1 MYFIKAQVLSGRFM
15 AGAWCNL
22 ASSITTEMASRL
34 GFDWILIDQEHGPGD
49 NITLLH
55 QIQAIGDRPSAPIVR
70 IAWNEMF
77 RFKRALDLG
86 ASGIM
91 IPYIE
96 TADDATR
103 AVGYLRYPPEGQRGV
118 AMSPRTTG
126 FGEDFEA
133 YFSEANRNLLTVTQ
147 IETGQAV
154 QNAREIAA
162 VDGVDVL
169 FVGPVDLSISVGLPG
184 RFDDPDYRAL
194 LAKVASAAHDAG
206 KAAGILLPS
215 GQLLEMVYDMGFRFV
230 AVGSD
235 SGMVM
240 QGMKNNLIAMAGFQ
254 NPSDCRGCL
263 RYEKDGVAL

>member
-1 MYFIKAQVLSGRFM
+1 MHYIREQVLSGRFM
-15 AGAWCNL
+15 AGAWCNM
-22 ASSITTEMASRL
+22 ASSLTAEMAARA

-49 NITLLH
+49 SIILLQ

-70 IAWNEMF
+70 IAWNEMP

-91 IPYIE
+91 IPYIQ
-96 TADDATR
+96 TAEEAAK

-118 AMSPRTTG
+118 AVSPRATG
-126 FGEDFEA
+126 FGTNFET
-133 YFSEANRNLLTVTQ
+133 YLSEANRNLLTVTQ
-147 IETGQAV
+147 IETGKAV
-154 QNAREIAA
+154 QNAKEIAA

-169 FVGPVDLSISVGLPG
+169 FVGPVDLSISVQLPG
-184 RFDDPDYRAL
+184 RFNDRSFQDL
-194 LAKVASAAHDAG
+194 LSKVASTARAAG

-215 GQLLEMVYDMGFRFV
+215 EQQIEMVYEMGFRFV

-240 QGMKNNLIAMAGFQ
+240 QGMKANRVTLAHYQ
-254 NPSDCRGCL
+254 
-263 RYEKDGVAL
+263 K

>member
-1 MYFIKAQVLSGRFM
+1 MHFIREQVLSGRFM

-22 ASSITTEMASRL
+22 ASSLTTEMAARA

-49 NITLLH
+49 SIMLLQ

-70 IAWNEMF
+70 IAWNEMP

-91 IPYIE
+91 IPYIQ
-96 TADDATR
+96 TAEEAAR

-118 AMSPRTTG
+118 AVSPRATG
-126 FGEDFEA
+126 FGTNFET
-133 YFSEANRNLLTVTQ
+133 YFSEANRSLLTVTQ
-147 IETGQAV
+147 IETGKAV
-154 QNAREIAA
+154 QNAKEIAA

-169 FVGPVDLSISVGLPG
+169 FVGPMDLSISVGLPG
-184 RFDDPDYRAL
+184 RFNDRSFQDL
-194 LAKVASAAHDAG
+194 LSKVASTARAAG

-215 GQLLEMVYDMGFRFV
+215 EQQIEMVYEMGFRFV

-235 SGMVM
+235 SGLVM
-240 QGMKNNLIAMAGFQ
+240 QGMKANRATLAHYQ
-254 NPSDCRGCL
+254 
-263 RYEKDGVAL
+263 K

>member
-1 MYFIKAQVLSGRFM
+1 MHFIKEQVLSGRFM

-22 ASSITTEMASRL
+22 ASSITTEMAARA

-49 NITLLH
+49 NVTLLQ

-70 IAWNEMF
+70 IAWNEMP

-96 TADDATR
+96 TADDAAR

-118 AMSPRTTG
+118 AVSPRAAG
-126 FGEDFEA
+126 FGMDFET
-133 YFSEANRNLLTVTQ
+133 YFSQANQNLLTVTQ
-147 IETGQAV
+147 IETGRAV
-154 QNAREIAA
+154 QNARQIAQ

-169 FVGPVDLSISVGLPG
+169 FVGPMDLSISVGLPG
-184 RFDDPDYRAL
+184 RFDDPEYRDL
-194 LAKVASAAHDAG
+194 LARVAATARDAG

-215 GQLLEMVYDMGFRFV
+215 GQLIEMVYDMGFRFV

-235 SGMVM
+235 SGIVM
-240 QGMKNNLIAMAGFQ
+240 QGMKDNRAAMATFQ
-254 NPSDCRGCL
+254 
-263 RYEKDGVAL
+263 E

>member
-1 MYFIKAQVLSGRFM
+1 MHFIREQVLSGRFM

-22 ASSITTEMASRL
+22 ASSITAEMAAIA

-49 NITLLH
+49 NITLLQ
-55 QIQAIGDRPSAPIVR
+55 QIQAIGDRPCAPIVR
-70 IAWNEMF
+70 IAWNEMP

-96 TADDATR
+96 TADDAAR

-118 AMSPRTTG
+118 AMSPRAAG
-126 FGEDFEA
+126 FGTNFET

-147 IETGQAV
+147 IETGKAV
-154 QNAREIAA
+154 QHAKEIAE

-184 RFDDPDYRAL
+184 RFDDPDFRAL
-194 LAKVASAAHDAG
+194 LSKVASTANGAG

-215 GQLLEMVYDMGFRFV
+215 GQQIEVVYEMGFRFV

-235 SGMVM
+235 SGIV
-240 QGMKNNLIAMAGFQ
+240 
-254 NPSDCRGCL
+254 CRG
-263 RYEKDGVAL
+263 

>member
-1 MYFIKAQVLSGRFM
+1 MHFIREQVLSGRFM

-22 ASSITTEMASRL
+22 ASSITAEMAAIA

-49 NITLLH
+49 NITLLQ

-70 IAWNEMF
+70 IAWSEMP

-96 TADDATR
+96 TADDAAR

-118 AMSPRTTG
+118 AMSPRAAG
-126 FGEDFEA
+126 FGTNFET

-147 IETGQAV
+147 IETGKAV
-154 QNAREIAA
+154 QHAKEIAE

-184 RFDDPDYRAL
+184 RFDDPDFRAL
-194 LAKVASAAHDAG
+194 LSKVASTANGAG

-215 GQLLEMVYDMGFRFV
+215 GQQIEVVYEMGFRFV

-235 SGMVM
+235 SGIVM
-240 QGMKNNLIAMAGFQ
+240 QGMKTNRATMAHFQ
-254 NPSDCRGCL
+254 
-263 RYEKDGVAL
+263 K

>member
-1 MYFIKAQVLSGRFM
+1 MYFIKEQVRSGRFM

-22 ASSITTEMASRL
+22 ASSLTAEMAARL

-49 NITLLH
+49 SMTLLH

-96 TADDATR
+96 TVDDAAR
-103 AVGYLRYPPEGQRGV
+103 AVGYLRYPPEGLRGV
-118 AMSPRTTG
+118 ASSPRATG
-126 FGEDFEA
+126 FGKDFET
-133 YFSEANRNLLTVTQ
+133 YFPQANRNLLTVTQ
-147 IETGQAV
+147 VETGKAV
-154 QNAREIAA
+154 KNAGEIAA

-169 FVGPVDLSISVGLPG
+169 FVGPMDLSISLGLPG
-184 RFDDPDYRAL
+184 RFDDPDYRAI
-194 LAKVASAAHDAG
+194 LAKVASAAQDAG

-215 GQLLEMVYDMGFRFV
+215 GQLLEMAYDMGFRFV

-235 SGMVM
+235 GGIVM
-240 QGMKNNLIAMAGFQ
+240 QGMQNNLTAMAGF
-254 NPSDCRGCL
+254 R
-263 RYEKDGVAL
+263 K

>member
-1 MYFIKAQVLSGRFM
+1 MYFIREQVLAGHFM

-22 ASSITTEMASRL
+22 ASSITTEMAARA

-49 NITLLH
+49 NITLLQ

-70 IAWNEMF
+70 IAWNEMPL
-77 RFKRALDLG
+77 FKRALDLG

-91 IPYIE
+91 IPFIE
-96 TADDATR
+96 TADDAAR

-118 AMSPRTTG
+118 ALSPRAAG
-126 FGEDFEA
+126 FGTNFDT

-147 IETGQAV
+147 IETGKAV
-154 QNAREIAA
+154 QNAKEIAA

-184 RFDDPDYRAL
+184 RFDDSDYRGL
-194 LAKVASAAHDAG
+194 LAKVATAAHEAG

-215 GQLLEMVYDMGFRFV
+215 GKLIETVYNMGFRFV

-235 SGMVM
+235 SGIVM
-240 QGMKNNLIAMAGFQ
+240 QGMKNNRSAMAAFQ
-254 NPSDCRGCL
+254 
-263 RYEKDGVAL
+263 K

>member
-1 MYFIKAQVLSGRFM
+1 MYFIREQVLSGRFM

-22 ASSITTEMASRL
+22 ASSITTEMAAIA

-49 NITLLH
+49 NITLLQ

-70 IAWNEMF
+70 IAWNEMP

-96 TADDATR
+96 TADDAAR

-118 AMSPRTTG
+118 AMSPRAAG
-126 FGEDFEA
+126 FGTNFET
-133 YFSEANRNLLTVTQ
+133 YYSEANRNLLAVTQ
-147 IETGQAV
+147 IETGKAV
-154 QNAREIAA
+154 QNAKEIAE

-169 FVGPVDLSISVGLPG
+169 FVGPVDLSISAGLPG
-184 RFDDPDYRAL
+184 RFDDPNFRAL
-194 LAKVASAAHDAG
+194 LSKVASTATGAG

-215 GQLLEMVYDMGFRFV
+215 GQQIEMVYEMGFHFV

-235 SGMVM
+235 GGIVM
-240 QGMKNNLIAMAGFQ
+240 QGMKTNRATMARFQ
-254 NPSDCRGCL
+254 
-263 RYEKDGVAL
+263 K

>member
-1 MYFIKAQVLSGRFM
+1 MHFIREQVLAGRFM

-22 ASSITTEMASRL
+22 ASSITTEMAARA

-49 NITLLH
+49 NITLLQ

-70 IAWNEMF
+70 IAWNEMP

-96 TADDATR
+96 TANDAAR
-103 AVGYLRYPPEGQRGV
+103 AVGYLRYPPQGQRGV
-118 AMSPRTTG
+118 AMSPRAAG
-126 FGEDFEA
+126 FGSDFET
-133 YFSEANRNLLTVTQ
+133 YFAEANRNLLTVTQ
-147 IETGQAV
+147 IETGKAV
-154 QNAREIAA
+154 QNARQIAE

-194 LAKVASAAHDAG
+194 LAKVASTALDAG
-206 KAAGILLPS
+206 KTAGILLPS
-215 GQLLEMVYDMGFRFV
+215 GQLIEMVYEMGFRFV

-235 SGMVM
+235 SGMVV
-240 QGMKNNLIAMAGFQ
+240 QAMKNNRAAMAGF
-254 NPSDCRGCL
+254 R
-263 RYEKDGVAL
+263 